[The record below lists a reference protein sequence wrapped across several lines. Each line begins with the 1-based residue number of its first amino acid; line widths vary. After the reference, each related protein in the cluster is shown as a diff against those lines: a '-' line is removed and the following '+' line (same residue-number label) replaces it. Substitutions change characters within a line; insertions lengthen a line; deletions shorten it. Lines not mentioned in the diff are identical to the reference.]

1 MLRTEGVDGIKER
14 RESIMNRTRFLV
26 DTDIIINYL
35 KGREIARDFLLRI
48 IDESVSGF
56 FSVITEAELLS
67 GSRNADDDA
76 VIYSILDCMEAIEVE
91 RNIAVTAGK
100 LRQKYYAAYRT
111 ELPDAIIA
119 ATANEYELILAT
131 ANEKHFNMFT
141 EIETEYI
148 KDNF

>member
-1 MLRTEGVDGIKER
+1 MDGIKER

-119 ATANEYELILAT
+119 ATANEYGLILAT

-148 KDNF
+148 KENF

>member
-1 MLRTEGVDGIKER
+1 MDGRRER
-14 RESIMNRTRFLV
+14 RESIMYRTRFLV

-35 KGREIARDFLLRI
+35 IGREIARDFLMRI

-67 GSRNADDDA
+67 GSRNADDEA
-76 VIYSILDCMEAIEVE
+76 AIYSILDCMEAIEVE

-131 ANEKHFNMFT
+131 ANEKHFNMFK

-148 KDNF
+148 KENFS

>member
-1 MLRTEGVDGIKER
+1 MYK
-14 RESIMNRTRFLV
+14 TRFLV

-35 KGREIARDFLLRI
+35 KGKGNAMEFLMGI
-48 IDESVSGF
+48 IDARATGF

-67 GSRNADDDA
+67 GSRNADDESA
-76 VIYSILDCMEAIEVE
+76 IYSILDCMEAIEVE

-119 ATANEYELILAT
+119 ATANEYELVLAT
-131 ANEKHFNMFT
+131 ANEKHFNMFK
-141 EIETEYI
+141 EIEAKYI
-148 KDNF
+148 KEV

>member
-1 MLRTEGVDGIKER
+1 MYK
-14 RESIMNRTRFLV
+14 TRFLV

-35 KGREIARDFLLRI
+35 KGKGNARDFIMRI
-48 IDESVSGF
+48 IDERASGF

-67 GSRNADDDA
+67 GSRNADDESA
-76 VIYSILDCMEAIEVE
+76 IYSILDCMGAIEVE

-119 ATANEYELILAT
+119 ATANEYGLVLAT
-131 ANEKHFNMFT
+131 ANEKHFKMFK
-141 EIETEYI
+141 EIEAKYI
-148 KDNF
+148 KEA

>member
-1 MLRTEGVDGIKER
+1 MHR
-14 RESIMNRTRFLV
+14 RRFLV

-35 KGREIARDFLLRI
+35 KGGANAKDFLMRI
-48 IDESVSGF
+48 IDGGASGL

-67 GSRNADDDA
+67 GSRNADDESA
-76 VIYSILDCMEAIEVE
+76 IYSILDCMEAIEVE

-100 LRQKYYAAYRT
+100 LRQKYYSAYRT

-131 ANEKHFNMFT
+131 ANEKHFNMYD
-141 EIETEYI
+141 EIEAEYI
-148 KDNF
+148 KEI

>member
-1 MLRTEGVDGIKER
+1 MDGIRER
-14 RESIMNRTRFLV
+14 RESIMYRTRFLV

-35 KGREIARDFLLRI
+35 KGREIARDFLMRI

-67 GSRNADDDA
+67 GSRNADDEA
-76 VIYSILDCMEAIEVE
+76 AIYSILDCMEAIEVE
-91 RNIAVTAGK
+91 RKIAVTAGK

-131 ANEKHFNMFT
+131 ANEKHFNMIN

-148 KDNF
+148 KEDF

>member
-1 MLRTEGVDGIKER
+1 MDGISER
-14 RESIMNRTRFLV
+14 RESIMYRTRFLV

-35 KGREIARDFLLRI
+35 KGREIARDFLMRI

-67 GSRNADDDA
+67 GSRNADDEA
-76 VIYSILDCMEAIEVE
+76 AIYSILDCMEAIEVE

-100 LRQKYYAAYRT
+100 LRRKYYAAYRT

-119 ATANEYELILAT
+119 ATANEYVERLSKSRLLKSSAYRDPQMAT
-131 ANEKHFNMFT
+131 
-141 EIETEYI
+141 
-148 KDNF
+148 